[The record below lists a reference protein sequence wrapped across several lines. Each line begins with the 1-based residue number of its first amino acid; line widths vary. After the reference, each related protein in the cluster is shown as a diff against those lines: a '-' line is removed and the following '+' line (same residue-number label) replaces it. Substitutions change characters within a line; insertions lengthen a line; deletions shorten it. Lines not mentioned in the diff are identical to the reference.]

1 MIVDDL
7 QKIIVQVSALENM
20 ANGLTTDFMGDDFAQ
35 GLSRLLLHIETEL
48 RGIQRKAQ
56 EEHEAA
62 Q

>member
-20 ANGLTTDFMGDDFAQ
+20 ANGLTADFISEDFGQ

-48 RGIQRKAQ
+48 REIQRKAQ
-56 EEHEAA
+56 EEHEYV
-62 Q
+62 